1 MVRRARS
8 CERPVHDAL
17 DAIFSREF
25 DPFTEV
31 FLEPGIPP
39 GNRDLAPV
47 VDHDWRTACP
57 VTQLEPDG
65 GAIYA
70 VHPTDYRHTSV
81 TFDLAVDRP
90 AWLVLLDRNAPGW
103 TATTDGLP
111 TPISTANALFRA
123 VRVEPTSHRIEFRYW
138 PSGFTTGLTIT
149 LTTIAGA
156 ALALIAALYRAVRS
170 GSREY
175 VVAVTAGLVF
185 TVAQAGTILDFAPR

>member
-1 MVRRARS
+1 M
-8 CERPVHDAL
+8 
-17 DAIFSREF
+17 
-25 DPFTEV
+25 
-31 FLEPGIPP
+31 
-39 GNRDLAPV
+39 
-47 VDHDWRTACP
+47 
-57 VTQLEPDG
+57 
-65 GAIYA
+65 
-70 VHPTDYRHTSV
+70 